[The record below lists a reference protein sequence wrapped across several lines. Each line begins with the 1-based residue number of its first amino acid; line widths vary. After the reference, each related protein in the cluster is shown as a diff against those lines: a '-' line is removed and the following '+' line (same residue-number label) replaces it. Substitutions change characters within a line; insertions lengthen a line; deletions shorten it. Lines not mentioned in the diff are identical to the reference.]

1 MLVLFVPGLN
11 SLFMVSPAF
20 GVANLGEIVGL
31 ALIPTIV
38 IQIAKVIMERK

>member
-38 IQIAKVIMERK
+38 IQIAKVLMERK